1 MSSFLFPCVGTRV
14 ILGCKEIQM
23 KILIQMKKLFAFA
36 LVVLLCIL
44 FSGCVSSHKLGEKD
58 LNFPENTVFYI
69 NTLRDNQ
76 SVYISLQQVLE
87 RHSIDTKLVTSSKE
101 VTNPERGESSGTA
114 FFIAPDILVTNAHV
128 ITDDADIVFIKDGVE
143 EKAELLFKNT
153 QNDLAFLRTR
163 VFDVPY
169 FQLAKQ
175 SGYGVTHPI
184 YVLGYPLSD
193 ILGNEIRV
201 TNGIINSLSG
211 IGGDSNNLQI
221 SAQIQPGNSGGPVV
235 DDSFK
240 VVGVASSKLSDSYM
254 ASAKNTL
261 AQNVNFAIKS
271 NVVAL
276 FGGEFISSENIN
288 FVDSMNDAIKAT
300 VKVST
305 GSNYVSDEKSYY
317 LEFGYDA
324 VWDVFRYAAKSM
336 FMKCYDAET
345 GEVVAST
352 NKSYFFAS
360 SLTTIAKSQMEEI
373 LIQLN

>member
-1 MSSFLFPCVGTRV
+1 
-14 ILGCKEIQM
+14 M
-23 KILIQMKKLFAFA
+23 KILMKRLTVF
-36 LVVLLCIL
+36 VPIVLLCCL
-44 FSGCVSSHKLGEKD
+44 FSGCVSTNRFRKNE
-58 LNFPENTVFYI
+58 LNFPENTVFYL
-69 NTLRDNQ
+69 NTLRDNKNA
-76 SVYISLQQVLE
+76 YISIQQVLD
-87 RHSIDTKLVTSSKE
+87 RQSIDSKLVTSSKE
-101 VTNPERGESSGTA
+101 ITNPAQNESSGTA

-128 ITDDADIVFIKDGVE
+128 VTDDEYIVFIKDGIE

-163 VFDVPY
+163 TFDTPY
-169 FQLAKQ
+169 FRLAKQ
-175 SGYGVTHPI
+175 SEYGITHPI

-235 DDSFK
+235 DNSFD
-240 VVGVASSKLSDSYM
+240 VVGVASSKLSDSFM
-254 ASAKNTL
+254 VSTKKTI

-271 NVVAL
+271 NIVTL
-276 FGGEFISSENIN
+276 FGEDFISANN
-288 FVDSMNDAIKAT
+288 TNYVDSMNDAIKAT
-300 VKVST
+300 VKIST
-305 GSNYVSDEKSYY
+305 GSNYVSEERSYY

-324 VWDVFRYAAKSM
+324 YWDVVHYTARSM
-336 FMKCYDAET
+336 FMKCYDVET

-352 NKSYFFAS
+352 NKSYFSFS
-360 SLTTIAKSQMEEI
+360 SLSAIAKSQIEEI